1 MFGLVLGTL
10 NKAKIEDKERNAS
23 EAVGSRNSLKISC
36 NHGAFLVG
44 KNGQLTEKRLQ
55 TKLRNETD
63 SVRRAEEAKKNKNA
77 ANRKEE
83 DLQLKDSIVC
93 LASFPYPHLLNITP
107 VQDPL
112 AAVPCH
118 CQFLANI

>member
-1 MFGLVLGTL
+1 MLLQ
-10 NKAKIEDKERNAS
+10 AKKR
-23 EAVGSRNSLKISC
+23 
-36 NHGAFLVG
+36 
-44 KNGQLTEKRLQ
+44 QLTEKRLQ

-93 LASFPYPHLLNITP
+93 LASFTCLFLLNITS

-112 AAVPCH
+112 AAVPCY
-118 CQFLANI
+118 CKLFANIGHNS